1 MDHHYEMFDDML
13 EGVQVI
19 DREYRYVYVN
29 NTVANH
35 GRVKKKELLGRTM
48 MEKYPGIEK
57 TEMFDILSKCLKEKK
72 SQRLLNKF
80 EFPDGQFGYFEL
92 RMQPVPEGVL
102 ILSMDVSKEKNLE
115 TELRMFNDR
124 LEELVEE
131 RTRELAGSL
140 EH

>member
-1 MDHHYEMFDDML
+1 MESNYFIFDDML

-19 DREYRYVYVN
+19 DFEFRYVYVN
-29 NTVANH
+29 NTVADH
-35 GRVKKKELLGRTM
+35 GRVKRKELLGKTM

-57 TEMFDILSKCLKEKK
+57 TEMFQFLSKCLKEKK

-102 ILSMDVSKEKNLE
+102 ILSMDVSNEKKLE
-115 TELRMFNDR
+115 TECSNDTQPCNLLRHFCG
-124 LEELVEE
+124 
-131 RTRELAGSL
+131 T
-140 EH
+140 